1 MVLPHGIE
9 PHLLVLQ
16 TSVRTSYT
24 RGAVS
29 NPEAGGANRRIGMA
43 GIGAENWI

>member
-9 PHLLVLQ
+9 PRLLVLQ

-24 RGAVS
+24 RGAV
-29 NPEAGGANRRIGMA
+29 AGPAARDANRRIGMA
-43 GIGAENWI
+43 RIGAES